1 MENLYTKGRVLSKN
15 CPSRE
20 ILNHL
25 TSRWGTLVM
34 IALLEDTKRF
44 SEIRRTIEGISERM
58 LTETLKQLENDG
70 MLVRRAYHTVP
81 PHVEYSLT
89 EHGRQAGAKIRA
101 LVDWLENSLPDILAQ
116 KEEQADAV

>member
-1 MENLYTKGRVLSKN
+1 MEDLHMKGRVLSKN
-15 CPSRE
+15 CPSRD

-116 KEEQADAV
+116 KEQAEAV

>member
-1 MENLYTKGRVLSKN
+1 MEGLQKKGRVLSKN
-15 CPSRE
+15 CPSRD

-34 IALLEDTKRF
+34 IALLDGTKRF
-44 SEIRRTIEGISERM
+44 SEIRRDIEGISERM

-89 EHGRQAGAKIRA
+89 EHGKQAGMKIRA

-116 KEEQADAV
+116 SGQRAEAV

>member
-1 MENLYTKGRVLSKN
+1 MKGRVLSKN
-15 CPSRE
+15 CPSRD

-116 KEEQADAV
+116 KEQAEAV

>member
-1 MENLYTKGRVLSKN
+1 MEDLHMKGRVLSKN

-116 KEEQADAV
+116 KEQAEAV